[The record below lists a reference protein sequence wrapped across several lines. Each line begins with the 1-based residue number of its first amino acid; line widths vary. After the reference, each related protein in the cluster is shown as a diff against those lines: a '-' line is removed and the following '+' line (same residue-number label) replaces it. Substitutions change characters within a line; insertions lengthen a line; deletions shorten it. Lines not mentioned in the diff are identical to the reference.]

1 MHTHFFW
8 KILSEYISNKDLEP
22 AAHHLVSELIDAGA
36 DEDELWDM
44 CKGNSLLRR
53 IVTDQIG
60 DARGDSEEDEEM

>member
-36 DEDELWDM
+36 DEDDLWDM

-60 DARGDSEEDEEM
+60 DAREDSEEDEEM

>member
-22 AAHHLVSELIDAGA
+22 AAHHLVSELIYAGA

-60 DARGDSEEDEEM
+60 DAREDSEEDEEM